1 MKKGSF
7 IGFCCWLTV
16 LSLLVMAHRV
26 ESEVKDL
33 PSAVFLEPKY
43 EFDAVFEGIDVV
55 HDFVIQNRGTA
66 TLEVKKV
73 SGG

>member
-7 IGFCCWLTV
+7 IGLCC
-16 LSLLVMAHRV
+16 SLLVFCLMVMAFAAQN
-26 ESEVKDL
+26 EVKDS
-33 PSAVFLEPKY
+33 PSVVFPEPGF

-55 HDFVIQNRGTA
+55 HDFVIQNKGTA
-66 TLEVKKV
+66 TLDVKKA

>member
-7 IGFCCWLTV
+7 VGLCCSLFV
-16 LSLLVMAHRV
+16 LCWVVMAFGAQNEV
-26 ESEVKDL
+26 QGSPSVVFPESE
-33 PSAVFLEPKY
+33 Y
-43 EFDAVFEGIDVV
+43 EFDALFEGIDVL

-66 TLEVKKV
+66 TLDVQKV

>member
-7 IGFCCWLTV
+7 IGLCCSLFVFCLM
-16 LSLLVMAHRV
+16 VMAFGAQD
-26 ESEVKDL
+26 EVKGT
-33 PSAVFLEPKY
+33 PSVFFSESVY

-55 HDFVIQNRGTA
+55 HDFVIQNKGTA
-66 TLEVKKV
+66 TLDVKKV